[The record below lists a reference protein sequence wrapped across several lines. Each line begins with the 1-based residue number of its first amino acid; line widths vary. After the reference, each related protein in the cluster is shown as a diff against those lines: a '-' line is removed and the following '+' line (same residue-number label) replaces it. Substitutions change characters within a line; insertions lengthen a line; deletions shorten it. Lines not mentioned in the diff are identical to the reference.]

1 MPSSKRHHHIGTR
14 ARAQAIIQR
23 SAEINRLLFFG
34 TLKGK
39 SKYRQERALKPAR
52 NKERS
57 ENNQQHRTF
66 RRPRRKHSV
75 CNNNSCTEPGRLT
88 WTQTRLS
95 SGRRSCRHPGSRC
108 VAHSKYTH
116 TAHSFPLTLTLLFCR
131 WNTRGTPLGAV
142 HHCLLSHSLT
152 TPSQQFK
159 TSLYCIPR
167 TVHHL
172 TSRFH
177 PPHARRHEPAR
188 APFRSFRLLP

>member
-14 ARAQAIIQR
+14 ARAVHH
-23 SAEINRLLFFG
+23 SALSRDQSFIVLRY
-34 TLKGK
+34 LKGK

-142 HHCLLSHSLT
+142 HHCLLSLSLT
-152 TPSQQFK
+152 TPQQFK
-159 TSLYCIPR
+159 TSLYSIPR